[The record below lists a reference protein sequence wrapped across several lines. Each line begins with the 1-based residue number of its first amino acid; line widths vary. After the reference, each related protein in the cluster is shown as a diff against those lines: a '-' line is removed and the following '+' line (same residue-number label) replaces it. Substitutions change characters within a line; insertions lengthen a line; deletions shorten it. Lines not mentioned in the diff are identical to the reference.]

1 MHFSAPGKLCLF
13 FKYLDNSLTEPLGSL
28 DMKVPL
34 TMIRP
39 YQHDDT
45 DAVVDVWR
53 AASLRAHPFVEGP
66 FLDQEADNMRNVYLA
81 IAETFVTEVNGE
93 VVGFIAMID
102 NEIGGLFLHPA
113 HHGRGRGRSMV
124 DHVRAKRQILTV
136 EVFKKNT
143 IGRRFYESYGFRQ
156 VGSSLHPPTGEQV
169 LKLELPNAA
178 ANKRDGL

>member
-1 MHFSAPGKLCLF
+1 M
-13 FKYLDNSLTEPLGSL
+13 

-45 DAVVDVWR
+45 DAVVAVWR
-53 AASLRAHPFVEGP
+53 AASLSAHPFFEEP

-81 IAETFVTEVNGE
+81 FAETFITEVNGE

-113 HHGRGRGRSMV
+113 HHGRGLGRAMV
-124 DHVRAKRQILTV
+124 DHVRAKREMLAV
-136 EVFKKNT
+136 EVFEKNA

-156 VGSSLHPPTGEQV
+156 VDTLLHQPTGERV
-169 LKLELPNAA
+169 LKLELPNVSTK
-178 ANKRDGL
+178 KRDGL